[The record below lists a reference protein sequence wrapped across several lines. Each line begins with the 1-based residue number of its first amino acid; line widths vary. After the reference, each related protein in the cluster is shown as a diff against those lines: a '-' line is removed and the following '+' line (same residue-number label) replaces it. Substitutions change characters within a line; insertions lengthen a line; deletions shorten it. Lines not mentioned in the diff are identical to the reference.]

1 MSKIR
6 KTSNLRSSG
15 RPLEENYSRSHGY
28 KYIEDKSIGTDGEI
42 KIVKYKN
49 EWLLGKGG
57 FAKWYKFVKQKQINS
72 NKSFTDFDLKNVN
85 PPNSSSYSY

>member
-49 EWLLGKGG
+49 E
-57 FAKWYKFVKQKQINS
+57 
-72 NKSFTDFDLKNVN
+72 
-85 PPNSSSYSY
+85 